1 MAVRT
6 AGRVAAA
13 AVGAA
18 LLVLPLAACDGLD
31 SGTTSPAPQSSAP
44 PTAGSSAAPVA
55 SGGVAPA
62 NAALLI
68 GLPARLEA
76 DGTTITVGNP
86 SARNTV
92 HVYEDPRCPICRQF
106 EAANGSTLAL
116 LAKSGKAKVQYT
128 LASFLDGNLGGGG
141 SQRAANALRAAVAAG
156 SFPMYHA
163 VLYDN
168 QPPEAEDG
176 FTNARLLQLAAQVP
190 GLSGAAF
197 TQAVRTGRYRAFVA
211 ASEKAFTDSGATGT
225 PHVVINGTPVTDASK
240 LFDASSFALLMK
252 ASGIS

>member
-13 AVGAA
+13 AAGATLLA
-18 LLVLPLAACDGLD
+18 LSVVACDSLG
-31 SGTTSPAPQSSAP
+31 SGTTLPAPRSSAP
-44 PTAGSSAAPVA
+44 PAAGSSAAPVA
-55 SGGVAPA
+55 SGGVAQA
-62 NAALLI
+62 NAALLV
-68 GLPARLEA
+68 GLPSRLEA
-76 DGTTITVGNP
+76 DGTTITVGDP

-106 EAANGSTLAL
+106 EATNGPTLAL

-141 SQRAANALRAAVAAG
+141 SRRAANALRAAVAAG
-156 SFPMYHA
+156 KFPLYHA

-168 QPPEAEDG
+168 QPPESQDG
-176 FTNARLLQLAAQVP
+176 FTSARLLQLAAQVP

-197 TQAVRTGRYRAFVA
+197 TKAV
-211 ASEKAFTDSGATGT
+211 
-225 PHVVINGTPVTDASK
+225 
-240 LFDASSFALLMK
+240 
-252 ASGIS
+252 